1 MDYDDFI
8 DTVQQRMDL
17 PAEQDAEVVVMEVV
31 NALAHALPAP
41 ECELLSNILP
51 GPIGVRLAASDAIY
65 DPLIDEH
72 VFIGYLMS
80 EHQTTGYW
88 DRTAGGDDVL
98 ASTAAE
104 EIERRA
110 RAVLTLIAETIPGE
124 ALDTVCDALP
134 AVLGEWFRGEGEPI
148 V

>member
-88 DRTAGGDDVL
+88 DRTAGGEDVL